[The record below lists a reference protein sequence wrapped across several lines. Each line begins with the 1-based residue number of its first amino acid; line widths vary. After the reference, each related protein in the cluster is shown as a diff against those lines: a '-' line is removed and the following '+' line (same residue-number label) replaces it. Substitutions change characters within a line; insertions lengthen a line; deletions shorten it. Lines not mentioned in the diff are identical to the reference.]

1 MRTSFSFTSAS
12 RTKLGAVILAA
23 VLGVLAVGQISA
35 SMANTIP
42 NSGARAG
49 I

>member
-23 VLGVLAVGQISA
+23 ALGVLAAGQVST

-42 NSGARAG
+42 NSDARAG
-49 I
+49 F